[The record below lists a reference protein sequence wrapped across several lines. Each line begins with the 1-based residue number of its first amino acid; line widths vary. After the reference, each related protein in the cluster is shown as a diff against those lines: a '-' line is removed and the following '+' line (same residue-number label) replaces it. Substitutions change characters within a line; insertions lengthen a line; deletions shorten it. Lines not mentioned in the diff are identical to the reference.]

1 MATTETMPFGLI
13 RKRKNGQLFTLSARL
28 KKEGYIS
35 HLRPHGEEIAEKD
48 KNPDFY
54 KARRWAVEVCHSWFN
69 LFRKLL
75 VRYEKMDRSYLG
87 LLMPAASV
95 IVLRKVKRQNM
106 SNIIYG

>member
-48 KNPDFY
+48 KNPDFI
-54 KARRWAVEVCHSWFN
+54 RQGV
-69 LFRKLL
+69 
-75 VRYEKMDRSYLG
+75 G
-87 LLMPAASV
+87 LLRFATPGLTCLGSF
-95 IVLRKVKRQNM
+95 
-106 SNIIYG
+106 